1 MPAVGYTN
9 RMDESAAQPQRL
21 GPYLLGERLGFG
33 GMAEVFVATRPG
45 PHGFNKR
52 FAVKRILPEL
62 ARDPRFVAM
71 FCDEARIC
79 ASLSHPNIV
88 EVIDFGESDGE
99 VFMALEYVDGIS
111 LAKLLRMVAG
121 ARRRFPVPVALF
133 MAHELLRAL
142 DFAHTACDEMGR
154 PLGIVHR
161 DVSPGN
167 VLIGRTGEVKL
178 GDFGILLSSFVDRR
192 THPGELKGKIGYMSP
207 EQAMGSAIDPRS
219 DLFAVGIV
227 LSEMLL
233 ARPLFSGKNE
243 FEILT
248 KIHDADLSNL
258 DKYGHTVPTEVMAIV
273 RTALA
278 REPSRRYASAAAF
291 ALAIQSATDHL
302 GLPAA
307 GAPELVSWLSAVG
320 ALPSR
325 SGTMPVQRVE
335 DYLPPVRTKGDR

>member
-1 MPAVGYTN
+1 
-9 RMDESAAQPQRL
+9 MDPPGQQRL
-21 GPYLLGERLGFG
+21 GPYVLGERLGLG

-45 PHGFNKR
+45 PRGFNKK

-88 EVIDFGESDGE
+88 QVIDFGESDGE
-99 VFMALEYVDGIS
+99 VFMALEYVDGLS
-111 LAKLLRMVAG
+111 LARLLRLVAG

-133 MAHELLRAL
+133 IAHEVLRAL
-142 DFAHTACDEMGR
+142 DFAHSACDEEGR
-154 PLGIVHR
+154 SLGIVHR

-178 GDFGILLSSFVDRR
+178 GDFGILLSAFVDRR
-192 THPGELKGKIGYMSP
+192 THPGELKGKVGYMSP
-207 EQAMGSAIDPRS
+207 EQAMGGTIDVRS
-219 DLFAVGIV
+219 DVFALGIV
-227 LSEMLL
+227 LAEMLL

-248 KIHDADLSNL
+248 KIHEADVSNL
-258 DKYGHTVPTEVMAIV
+258 DKYGHGIPPEVLEVA

-278 REPSRRYASAAAF
+278 RDRHQRYANAAAF
-291 ALAIQSATDHL
+291 ALAIQNASERLGVPSADHL
-302 GLPAA
+302 
-307 GAPELVSWLSAVG
+307 ELVSWLSAVG

-325 SGTMPVQRVE
+325 SGTLPAQRVE
-335 DYLPPVRTKGDR
+335 DYMPLARTKDER

>member
-1 MPAVGYTN
+1 
-9 RMDESAAQPQRL
+9 MDPPGQQRL
-21 GPYLLGERLGFG
+21 GPYVLGERLGLG

-45 PHGFNKR
+45 PRGFNKR

-88 EVIDFGESDGE
+88 QVIDFGESDGE
-99 VFMALEYVDGIS
+99 VFMALEYVDGLS
-111 LAKLLRMVAG
+111 LARLLRLVAG

-133 MAHELLRAL
+133 IAHEVLRAL
-142 DFAHTACDEMGR
+142 DFAHSACDEEER
-154 PLGIVHR
+154 SLGIVHR

-178 GDFGILLSSFVDRR
+178 GDFGILLSAFVDRR
-192 THPGELKGKIGYMSP
+192 THPGELKGKVGYMSP
-207 EQAMGSAIDPRS
+207 EQAMGGTIDVRS
-219 DLFAVGIV
+219 DVFALGIV
-227 LSEMLL
+227 LAEMLL

-248 KIHDADLSNL
+248 KIHEADVSNL
-258 DKYGHTVPTEVMAIV
+258 DKYGHGIPPEVLDVV
-273 RTALA
+273 RAALQ
-278 REPSRRYASAAAF
+278 RDRNQRYANAAAF
-291 ALAIQSATDHL
+291 ALAIQNASERLGVPAADHL
-302 GLPAA
+302 
-307 GAPELVSWLSAVG
+307 ELVSWLSAVG

-325 SGTMPVQRVE
+325 SGTLPAQRVE
-335 DYLPPVRTKGDR
+335 DYMPLARTKDER